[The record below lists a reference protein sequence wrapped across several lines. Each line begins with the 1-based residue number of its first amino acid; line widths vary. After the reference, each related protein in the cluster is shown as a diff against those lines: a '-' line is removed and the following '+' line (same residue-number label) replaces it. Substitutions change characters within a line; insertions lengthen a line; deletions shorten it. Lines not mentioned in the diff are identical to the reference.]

1 MACIN
6 TNYTW
11 IIVIFFKRVYTSIIL
26 VLYEIVQFVKYFWNI
41 AGIVRELT
49 DEKSLPKLQ
58 RKAEQIKHAP
68 HASPKAKLV
77 KLADKLYNL
86 RDLIRQTPE
95 GWTEQRVQEYF
106 VWAAKVVRGLR
117 GSNNFM
123 EDALDALFKERN
135 IDTATLELDS

>member
-1 MACIN
+1 MEHCF
-6 TNYTW
+6 T
-11 IIVIFFKRVYTSIIL
+11 
-26 VLYEIVQFVKYFWNI
+26 
-41 AGIVRELT
+41 GIVRELT